1 VPFNNWILITCE
13 VVLQSDCKNAGP
25 ASGTVLH
32 RARSLRRI
40 LLRNWQLTTR
50 PAARVSRQSICLTL
64 CQRFSMRTSRSA
76 LCLSVALIA
85 LSVVIAIP
93 AWAGSSG
100 TPVSNTSGFGSEI
113 QTLTTNGIAG
123 GDVDF
128 DVTATVYQCQSAG
141 GCSGGGGTAA
151 YGEYTYVYSVTPIGN
166 SQPLSQASIGNLL
179 GLFLTGTT
187 NFGVVTSLTTAAD
200 QGATFTLGASSVR
213 VAPPMCGADSCL
225 TVGSTLTFYLQSFGA
240 PGTDTISAQDG
251 GTSAFGNTLG
261 PTPEPASMALFGSG
275 LAFVAGAIRRRRHSS

>member
-1 VPFNNWILITCE
+1 M
-13 VVLQSDCKNAGP
+13 K
-25 ASGTVLH
+25 
-32 RARSLRRI
+32 
-40 LLRNWQLTTR
+40 
-50 PAARVSRQSICLTL
+50 
-64 CQRFSMRTSRSA
+64 TSRA
-76 LCLSVALIA
+76 AVRLSVAVIA
-85 LSVVIAIP
+85 LSLVMAIP

-100 TPVSNTSGFGSEI
+100 TPVTDTSGFGTQV
-113 QTLTTNGIAG
+113 QTLTTNNIAG

-128 DVTATVYQCQSAG
+128 DVTATVYQCQNPS

-151 YGEYTYVYSVTPIGN
+151 YKEYTYVYSVTPIGP
-166 SQPLSQASIGNLL
+166 SQPLSQVSIGNVL

-200 QGATFTLGASSVR
+200 QGATFTLGASSIR

-240 PGTDTISAQDG
+240 PGTDTISGQDG

-275 LAFVAGAIRRRRHSS
+275 LAFLAGAIERRRSS